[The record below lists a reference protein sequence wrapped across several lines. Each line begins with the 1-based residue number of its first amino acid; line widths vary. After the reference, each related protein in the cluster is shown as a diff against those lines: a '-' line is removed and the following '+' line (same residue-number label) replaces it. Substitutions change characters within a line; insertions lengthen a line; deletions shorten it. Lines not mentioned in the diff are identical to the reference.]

1 MTDQDGLDR
10 FATCTDQ
17 DSSSNE
23 LVELPAAGTQTEW
36 LPTSALLPADSP
48 RLDGEDAEHTKMLAE
63 SGAKLPPVIV
73 HRDTMRVIDG
83 MHRLGAAML
92 RGDELIEVRFFE
104 GSAQE
109 AFVLAVKANIAHGRP
124 LSLADRTTAAE
135 RIIQDNPTWSD
146 RSIAAAVGLGARTV
160 GTIRRRCVA
169 ASDNQDAPKVRVG
182 RDGRVRPVDNT
193 EGRAKAAEF
202 IKNQPEASLRE
213 IAKSAGVSPTTAR
226 DVRNRIQCGID
237 PVQVR
242 GARKPAS
249 TNHTNLPVARTV
261 RPHALAT
268 MLYGL
273 QRDPSLR
280 FNESGRTV
288 LRWVLTRAA
297 HYEEWRKISGDVPT
311 HCAFILADVARRLAD
326 EWNHIAEELDKRTQQ
341 AISA

>member
-1 MTDQDGLDR
+1 
-10 FATCTDQ
+10 
-17 DSSSNE
+17 
-23 LVELPAAGTQTEW
+23 
-36 LPTSALLPADSP
+36 
-48 RLDGEDAEHTKMLAE
+48 MLAE

-182 RDGRVRPVDNT
+182 RDGRVRPIDNT

-202 IKNQPEASLRE
+202 IKNQPDASLRE

-226 DVRNRIQCGID
+226 DVRNRMQRGID
-237 PVQVR
+237 PVAVR
-242 GARKPAS
+242 SAQRRPH
-249 TNHTNLPVARTV
+249 TDHTNLPAARSM
-261 RPHALAT
+261 RSSALQT
-268 MLYGL
+268 MLHGL